1 MLQDFLSDIE
11 LYFSPKLI
19 SDDKVII
26 DGDELH
32 HILNV
37 MRHKEGDEIFITDG
51 IGNLFK
57 AKLYTITNF
66 KIECKIVEKKY
77 FSNKFDNIVFCIP
90 RLKSND
96 RFEFALEKSVELGIN
111 NFIVFESERTVAK
124 GDKTN
129 KWQKFLISAMKQSL
143 HTWIPKISYRK
154 SCEFLKDV
162 NDHKI
167 ILDQKADINLS
178 QYLSINKMEKEYFIF
193 GPEGGLTN
201 IEIDRIKPNLRLR
214 LTDNRLRTETAIVTT
229 ASLLSIYR

>member
-124 GDKTN
+124 
-129 KWQKFLISAMKQSL
+129 
-143 HTWIPKISYRK
+143 
-154 SCEFLKDV
+154 
-162 NDHKI
+162 
-167 ILDQKADINLS
+167 
-178 QYLSINKMEKEYFIF
+178 
-193 GPEGGLTN
+193 
-201 IEIDRIKPNLRLR
+201 
-214 LTDNRLRTETAIVTT
+214 
-229 ASLLSIYR
+229 